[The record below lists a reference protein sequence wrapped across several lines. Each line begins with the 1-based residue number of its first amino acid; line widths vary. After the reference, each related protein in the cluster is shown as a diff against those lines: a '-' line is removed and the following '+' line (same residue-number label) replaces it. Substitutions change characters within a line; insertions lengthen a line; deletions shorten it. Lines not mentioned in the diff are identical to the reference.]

1 MSSLSYPI
9 GPFAFAGL
17 LTPEQRAVCI
27 RQIAA
32 TPDKLRNAVQSLDE
46 SQLDTEYRPGG
57 WTVRQVIHHVADSH
71 LNNYVRVRLALTEDN
86 PTIKPY
92 NEAHWAELP
101 DARTSPIETSLTLL
115 DCLHKRWVSL
125 LETLSNEDFSR
136 TFNHPELGPVTLDK
150 NVALYAWHGR
160 HHEAHITSL
169 RGRMRW

>member
-9 GPFAFAGL
+9 GPFAFAEPA
-17 LTPEQRAVCI
+17 TPEQRTICI
-27 RQIAA
+27 HQIAA
-32 TPDKLRNAVQSLDE
+32 APEKFRDSVRSLDD

-101 DARTSPIETSLTLL
+101 DARTSPIETSLGLL

-125 LETLSNEDFSR
+125 LETLSSEDFSR

-169 RGRMRW
+169 RERMRW